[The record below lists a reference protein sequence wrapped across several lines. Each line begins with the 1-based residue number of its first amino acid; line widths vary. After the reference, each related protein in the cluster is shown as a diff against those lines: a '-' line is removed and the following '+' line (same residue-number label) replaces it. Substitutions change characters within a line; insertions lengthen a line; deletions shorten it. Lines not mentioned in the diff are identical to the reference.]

1 MSFDSNADIIA
12 GVSLGGIT
20 LLDPIAIHWEYIN
33 EHFFH
38 RYGDNLPY
46 HMDNYHTIT
55 YRLDD
60 FAVELHVHAPT
71 GLIYK
76 LSTLPTYRGKFHDA
90 VGHWYPHSEV
100 DLELEYD
107 DTESGSGSR
116 PSGDPPRT
124 RHPPPMALGIPTP

>member
-46 HMDNYHTIT
+46 HMDNPISPTRGPRRSHTLTLIASPFLT
-55 YRLDD
+55 KTISKRRPASPVARRRNILPK
-60 FAVELHVHAPT
+60 AVP
-71 GLIYK
+71 
-76 LSTLPTYRGKFHDA
+76 LSSCMPNTEGHD
-90 VGHWYPHSEV
+90 E
-100 DLELEYD
+100 
-107 DTESGSGSR
+107 
-116 PSGDPPRT
+116 
-124 RHPPPMALGIPTP
+124 